1 MKLYIIRHGQT
12 ESNRGN
18 KLLGITDESI
28 NDYGYKQIINVKE
41 NLKEIKFDVC
51 FSSPFKRTLETA
63 SILCNEEI
71 PIIIDDRLKERGFGI
86 LEGGSSNGKYTPDF
100 WNFYINRNDY
110 DVEPLKEHICL
121 RTTDLELGSLWI
133 RDIVYTQKEIA
144 KLVGK
149 YDMELIS
156 AISIGYSDEKPKQ
169 RARKKLNEIM
179 EWYE

>member
-18 KLLGITDESI
+18 KLLGIIDESI

-41 NLKEIKFDVC
+41 NLKGIKFDVC

-71 PIIIDDRLKERGFGI
+71 PIIIDDRLRERGFGI

-110 DVEPLKEHICL
+110 DVEPLKEL
-121 RTTDLELGSLWI
+121 FVRTKQFIDYLKQNYKDKCILVVSHAATIRALHYNITGFDENTDMLLFKVDNGQALEYNL
-133 RDIVYTQKEIA
+133 
-144 KLVGK
+144 
-149 YDMELIS
+149 
-156 AISIGYSDEKPKQ
+156 
-169 RARKKLNEIM
+169 
-179 EWYE
+179 

>member
-41 NLKEIKFDVC
+41 NLKKIKFDIC

-63 SILCNEEI
+63 SILSNKEI
-71 PIIIDDRLKERGFGI
+71 PIIIDDRLKERGFGV
-86 LEGGSSNGKYTPDF
+86 LEGGSSNDKYTPDF

-110 DVEPLKEHICL
+110 EIEPLKEL
-121 RTTDLELGSLWI
+121 FGRTKQFIDYLKQNYEDKCVLIVSHAATIRALHYNIVGFDENTDMLLFKVDNGQVLEYNL
-133 RDIVYTQKEIA
+133 
-144 KLVGK
+144 
-149 YDMELIS
+149 
-156 AISIGYSDEKPKQ
+156 
-169 RARKKLNEIM
+169 
-179 EWYE
+179 

>member
-41 NLKEIKFDVC
+41 NLKEIKFDIC

-63 SILCNEEI
+63 SILSNKEI
-71 PIIIDDRLKERGFGI
+71 PIIIDDRLKERGFGV
-86 LEGGSSNGKYTPDF
+86 LEGGSSNDKYTPDF

-110 DVEPLKEHICL
+110 EIEPLKEL
-121 RTTDLELGSLWI
+121 FGRTKQFIDYLKQNYEDKCVLIVSHAATIRALHYNIVGFDENTDMLLFKVDNGQVLEYNL
-133 RDIVYTQKEIA
+133 
-144 KLVGK
+144 
-149 YDMELIS
+149 
-156 AISIGYSDEKPKQ
+156 
-169 RARKKLNEIM
+169 
-179 EWYE
+179 